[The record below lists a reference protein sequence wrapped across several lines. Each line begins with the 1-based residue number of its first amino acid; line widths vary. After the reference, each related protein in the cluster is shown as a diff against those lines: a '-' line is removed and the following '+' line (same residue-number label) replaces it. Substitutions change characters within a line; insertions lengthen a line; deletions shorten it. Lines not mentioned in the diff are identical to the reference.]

1 MLYWMRIGDEDRYHS
16 VDTIEEVAEEF
27 LQNNIH
33 FVERSVLYG
42 FTSEEFQRNNYIS
55 LFRAFDPGGPTIVEV
70 SNEDVEIL
78 NELLGRNK

>member
-27 LQNNIH
+27 LQNNIY
-33 FVERSVLYG
+33 FVERSVRYG

-55 LFRAFDPGGPTIVEV
+55 LFRAFDPSGPTIVEV